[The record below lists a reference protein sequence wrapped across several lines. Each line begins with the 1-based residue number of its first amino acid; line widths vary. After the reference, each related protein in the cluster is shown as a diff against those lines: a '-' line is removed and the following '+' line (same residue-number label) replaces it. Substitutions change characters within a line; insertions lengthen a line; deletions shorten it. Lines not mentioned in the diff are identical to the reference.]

1 MKRTILLASTVLA
14 TLGAAQTASACG
26 EVSITEMNWASA
38 GIVTGVSKFLMEQ
51 GYDCKVTVVP
61 SNTVPAVASMAE
73 TGKPDIVTEMW
84 TNSAPEYKNLEAE
97 GKVKTV
103 AKVLSD
109 GGVEGWWI
117 PDYLAAEHP
126 ELTTI
131 EGVLAHPELVG
142 GVFNNCPEGWGCRVA
157 NDNLKVAYDFAG
169 HNMPVFDH
177 GSGETLAASIA
188 SAYADKKPWFGYYW
202 APTAVLGKYPM
213 VKVDVGPYNAE
224 AHVCN
229 QTVGCENPQK
239 SDFPS
244 AEVLTGVTAAFA
256 EREPAIVELMSHVS
270 FTNAQMG
277 EVLAWQEDNKA
288 SIDESVVHFLTTYP
302 EVWSAWVTP
311 EAKEKLAAFVQ

>member
-1 MKRTILLASTVLA
+1 MKRNILLASTVLA
-14 TLGAAQTASACG
+14 TLAGVQTASACG

-51 GYDCKVTVVP
+51 GYGCTVQAVP
-61 SNTVPAVASMAE
+61 SSTVPSVASMAE
-73 TGKPDIVTEMW
+73 TGKPDIVTELW
-84 TNSAPEYKNLEAE
+84 LNSAPEYKTLEAE

-103 AKVLSD
+103 AHVLSD

-131 EGVLAHPELVG
+131 DGILAHPELVG

-169 HNMPVFDH
+169 NNMPVFDH

-202 APTAVLGKYPM
+202 APTPVLGKYPM
-213 VKVDVGPYNAE
+213 VKVDVGPYDAE
-224 AHVCN
+224 AHACN
-229 QTVGCENPQK
+229 QTPDCKNPQK
-239 SDFPS
+239 SDFPA

-256 EREPAIVELMSHVS
+256 EREPEIAELMSHVS

-277 EVLAWQEDNKA
+277 AVLAWQEDNKA